1 MKPRVGLLLS
11 ALVTA
16 AYFSFVL
23 ILAFRP
29 QLLPG
34 YRGLTLSLWFIVL
47 TLVVMGG
54 YSWWRISRID
64 E

>member
-1 MKPRVGLLLS
+1 MSRRVGLLLS
-11 ALVTA
+11 AFVTSV
-16 AYFSFVL
+16 YFSFVL
-23 ILAFRP
+23 IMAFQP
-29 QLLPG
+29 ELLPG
-34 YRGLTLSLWFIVL
+34 YRGLTLSFWFIVL

>member
-1 MKPRVGLLLS
+1 MNPRLGLLLS

-16 AYFSFVL
+16 VYFSFVL
-23 ILAFRP
+23 IMAFLP
-29 QLLPG
+29 ELLPG
-34 YRGLTLSLWFIVL
+34 YRGLSLSLWFIVL